1 LTSQP
6 ANGPRKGPM
15 VTEVYHLIFGML
27 ISQEIP
33 PGARMAVDEIAR
45 KLGVSQTP
53 VRQAL
58 ATLEA
63 EGLVTRTHLVGYRA
77 GELMT
82 RRQFDD
88 LFAVRVLLEPQAAR
102 LAAEKPAPETLAD
115 MRSTQSEMTYEAS
128 RNGVVP
134 YGTFARHD
142 AELHSAIAEASRNE
156 ALRDAVSRLN
166 AHVHLFRLYVDRAVT
181 HDALDEHEEIVSA
194 IEHRDPRR
202 AAAAMRAHLRRS
214 QKRLRSA
221 FE

>member
-1 LTSQP
+1 
-6 ANGPRKGPM
+6 M
-15 VTEVYHLIFGML
+15 VNEVYHLIFGML
-27 ISQEIP
+27 ISQEVP
-33 PGARMAVDEIAR
+33 PGARMTVDDIAR
-45 KLGVSQTP
+45 NLGVSQTP

-77 GELMT
+77 SELLT
-82 RRQFDD
+82 RKQFDD
-88 LFAVRVLLEPQAAR
+88 LFAVRILLEPHAAR
-102 LAAEKPAPETLAD
+102 LAADKPAPEALAE
-115 MRSTQSEMTYEAS
+115 MRSTQREMTYEAS

-142 AELHSAIAEASRNE
+142 AELHSAIADASRNE
-156 ALRDAVSRLN
+156 SLRDAVVRLN
-166 AHVHLFRLYVDRAVT
+166 AHVHLFRLHIDSAVT

-194 IEHRDPRR
+194 IEERDPQR

-221 FE
+221 FD